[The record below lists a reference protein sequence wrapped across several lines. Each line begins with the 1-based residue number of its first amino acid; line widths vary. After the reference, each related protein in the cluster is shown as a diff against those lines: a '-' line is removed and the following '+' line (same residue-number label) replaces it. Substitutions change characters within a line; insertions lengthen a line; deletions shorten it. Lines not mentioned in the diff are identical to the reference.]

1 MNANI
6 KDKII
11 NPEKDEF
18 ENNYLGKII
27 YFNDYNDIS
36 FKKCCIKKNLI
47 IFKSCLFNLINL
59 YK

>member
-47 IFKSCLFNLINL
+47 IFKSI
-59 YK
+59 